1 MTPASTL
8 AHSSAAVEGL
18 RTERLTRTC
27 ETQADAAFLH
37 MSRLRDELVLAN
49 EGPAA
54 EHVESAM
61 ASLQDACRV
70 LLRPAFRDDPRGLDL
85 GLVEVWS

>member
-1 MTPASTL
+1 VNA
-8 AHSSAAVEGL
+8 AHPLRHFGAAVESL
-18 RTERLTRTC
+18 RADRLTQTC

-54 EHVESAM
+54 EHVESAI

-70 LLRPAFRDDPRGLDL
+70 LLKPAFRDDPRGLDL
-85 GLVEVWS
+85 GLVEVRS